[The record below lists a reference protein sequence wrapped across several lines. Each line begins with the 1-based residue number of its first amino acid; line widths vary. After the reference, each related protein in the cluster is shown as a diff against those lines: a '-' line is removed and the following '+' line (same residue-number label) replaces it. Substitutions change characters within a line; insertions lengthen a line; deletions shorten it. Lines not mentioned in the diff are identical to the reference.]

1 MANDRMREYVIGT
14 ASAILSQVYLTVNIY
29 SEIKSASNVIK
40 DEKQFQK
47 IETREYIDSMKNK
60 LELVMKLI
68 GSGDVEGAKTYLS
81 KIDREYSLTFT

>member
-47 IETREYIDSMKNK
+47 KETLIDSMKKK

>member
-47 IETREYIDSMKNK
+47 IETLIDSMKNK
-60 LELVMKLI
+60 L
-68 GSGDVEGAKTYLS
+68 
-81 KIDREYSLTFT
+81 